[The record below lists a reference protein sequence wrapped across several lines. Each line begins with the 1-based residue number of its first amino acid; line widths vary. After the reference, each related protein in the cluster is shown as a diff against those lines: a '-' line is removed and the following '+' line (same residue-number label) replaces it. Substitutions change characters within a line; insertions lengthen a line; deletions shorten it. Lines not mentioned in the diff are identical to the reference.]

1 MPKYLFQASYTAEGV
16 RGILKEGGS
25 SRRDH
30 IAELA
35 RGLGGTLESF
45 YFAFGGT
52 DAFVIAELP
61 DNATAA
67 AVSLAVSAGGAAGV
81 TTNVLM
87 PPEEMDQ
94 AVSKTVNYRPP
105 GG

>member
-16 RGILKEGGS
+16 RGVLKEGGS

-30 IAELA
+30 IAELT

-81 TTNVLM
+81 TTHVLI
-87 PPEEMDQ
+87 PPEEMDE
-94 AVSKTVNYRPP
+94 AARKTVNYRPP